1 MKFIAI
7 IMGEELWKVLVREE
21 SKHLR
26 RAGRELF
33 ADDIHKRQRAL
44 IETLMVREALLPL
57 LAAMGTESA
66 SMLFLELRFLDPVYL
81 QRVAHRLML
90 HDQTR
95 GVADTMSRYA
105 SLLPL
110 ILSCANENSPPPR
123 VRNFTNDAVS
133 SLAAQPREYEDICL
147 KLIDIQE
154 TLQKLQETL
163 QKRIRPKKQRAQ
175 AVIDLLSA
183 RSALEDLCATMFMEG
198 YFVYA
203 EEESPIHRNIRASR
217 ADIDDQGNMVIE
229 IMDDGIS
236 PRAYASVER
245 LQHLSKSME
254 AYLNNY

>member
-1 MKFIAI
+1 ME
-7 IMGEELWKVLVREE
+7 EELWKVLVREE

-26 RAGRELF
+26 RAGRDLF
-33 ADDIHKRQRAL
+33 ADDLHKRQRAL
-44 IETLMVREALLPL
+44 VETLMVREALLPL

-66 SMLFLELRFLDPVYL
+66 SMLFLELRFLDPVYI

-110 ILSCANENSPPPR
+110 ILSYANENAAPHSI
-123 VRNFTNDAVS
+123 RNFTNDAVGPLS
-133 SLAAQPREYEDICL
+133 TQTREHEDICL

-154 TLQKLQETL
+154 DLEKLLKTLE
-163 QKRIRPKKQRAQ
+163 KRIRPKKQRAQ

-183 RSALEDLCATMFMEG
+183 RSALEDLCATMFMEE
-198 YFVYA
+198 YFAYA

-236 PRAYASVER
+236 PRAYSSVER
-245 LQHLSKSME
+245 LQHLSRSME
-254 AYLNNY
+254 TYLNSY